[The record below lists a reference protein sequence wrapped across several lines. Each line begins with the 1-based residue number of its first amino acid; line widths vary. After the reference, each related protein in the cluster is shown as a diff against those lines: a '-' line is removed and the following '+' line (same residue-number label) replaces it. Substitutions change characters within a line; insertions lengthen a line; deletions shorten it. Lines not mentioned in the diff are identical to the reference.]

1 MWAPRVRQRVP
12 GALSEGGVLVPVLIA
27 LAFFVLLAA
36 FAGVDPAPGVTAS
49 TSPWTDEGWNVLNA
63 RNLVVFGRWSTDAW
77 DMYIVNY
84 PFSLLQ
90 AAWLA
95 VAGVGI
101 VQARLLVIAI
111 GALALA
117 AIGVGLRRQLG
128 GPGAALA
135 EASLGGSAL
144 VLYYGRL
151 AYLEPMVVLWL
162 VVGLLSLVRER
173 PSFASGLVAG
183 IALAL
188 AIATKASAASAVTGM
203 LAGFALAGV
212 RDAGVRRALAGVVVA
227 AVGVAIVWAAVF
239 VVPQPAALATDLR
252 IWASEPLPRSLAQL
266 IGRID
271 GYPRRSDG
279 GIPFALPLL
288 VAGALGVLAVVL
300 RRGSLDARQ
309 RRLAA
314 ACVGWFVAGM
324 GVLLIVPYR
333 PNRYLVPLLPPLAI
347 VAGLGFALA
356 MGWISGRARRGER
369 PGAVD
374 GTSELELTE
383 GGAPRLAGWSR
394 GPGHAALAAAP
405 PGSVPVA
412 RPGRQAAHGGRRHH
426 PRLPGLLPAALALV
440 LGIVL
445 VLPGLATYA
454 GWVTSAPSTLPG
466 LQARI
471 ASIVPPGAAV
481 QGDLAPVLA
490 MRTRAE
496 TIVSRPATDVNAG
509 DLYVSRGVRWVLTTG
524 DPPQWA
530 ALHPGAW
537 AARTREL
544 CLSWGPGRTCLYR
557 LP

>member
-1 MWAPRVRQRVP
+1 MRAPRVRRHVP
-12 GALSEGGVLVPVLIA
+12 GAPSDAGVLAAVLIA
-27 LAFFVLLAA
+27 LAFFVLLTA
-36 FAGVDPAPGVTAS
+36 FAGVDPARGVTAS

-63 RNLVVFGRWSTDAW
+63 RDLLVFGRWSTDAW
-77 DMYIVNY
+77 DMYIVNF
-84 PFSLLQ
+84 PFSVLQ

-95 VAGVGI
+95 IAGIGI

-117 AIGVGLRRQLG
+117 AIGLGLRRPLG

-151 AYLEPMVVLWL
+151 AYLEPLVVLWL
-162 VVGLLSLVRER
+162 VLGLLCLVRER

-188 AIATKASAASAVTGM
+188 AIATKASAASAVAGM

-212 RDAGVRRALAGVVVA
+212 REPGVRRALAGVVVA
-227 AVGVAIVWAAVF
+227 ALGVAIVWAAVF

-266 IGRID
+266 ISRID
-271 GYPRRSDG
+271 EYPRRSDG
-279 GIPFALPLL
+279 GIPLALPLL
-288 VAGALGVLAVVL
+288 AVAAIGLIVVTL
-300 RRGSLDARQ
+300 RRRRLDARQ

-314 ACVGWFVAGM
+314 ACVGWFAAGM

-356 MGWISGRARRGER
+356 MSWIPARTVRRGRAGTGDV
-369 PGAVD
+369 PNASNAPD
-374 GTSELELTE
+374 GPNVPDALDPTAPL
-383 GGAPRLAGWSR
+383 APRLAGSS
-394 GPGHAALAAAP
+394 GSALP
-405 PGSVPVA
+405 NL
-412 RPGRQAAHGGRRHH
+412 
-426 PRLPGLLPAALALV
+426 LPGALALV

-445 VLPGLATYA
+445 AFPGLATYA

-471 ASIVPPGAAV
+471 ASIVPAGAAV
-481 QGDLAPVLA
+481 QGDLAPVLG
-490 MRTRAE
+490 MGTRAE
-496 TIVSRPATDVNAG
+496 TIVSRPATQVNGG
-509 DLYVSRGVRWVLTTG
+509 DLYATRGVRWVLTAG
-524 DPPQWA
+524 APPQWA
-530 ALHPGAW
+530 TLHPAAW
-537 AARTREL
+537 AARTQEL